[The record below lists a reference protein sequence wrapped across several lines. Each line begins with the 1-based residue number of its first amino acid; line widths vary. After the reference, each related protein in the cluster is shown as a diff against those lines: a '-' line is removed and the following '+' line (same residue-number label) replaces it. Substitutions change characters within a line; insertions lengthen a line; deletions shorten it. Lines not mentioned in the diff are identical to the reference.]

1 MSMQVNKM
9 RSILSQ
15 SKNEEL
21 KKLSELTD
29 NKLIQV
35 MKYWRNDILNLIEW
49 GEKNKKTLNQK
60 LPIKTILLQDLF
72 GK

>member
-49 GEKNKKTLNQK
+49 GEKNKKTLNKK

>member
-49 GEKNKKTLNQK
+49 GEKNKKPLNQK

-72 GK
+72 GE